1 MAWTKV
7 EAMMYLCAKY
17 LRSWSLLN
25 KTEDKVVLE
34 AWAKELEVRGGKTSP
49 AGMASSSLSNR
60 LCGGKDRLHG

>member
-49 AGMASSSLSNR
+49 AGMASGFR
-60 LCGGKDRLHG
+60 IFTE